1 MTSNG
6 TTYTRALDGVHHA
19 DGYISIGHAHT
30 PRRLV
35 GGAAATLRGL
45 GVLVLALLA
54 ALALASS
61 ARAQAPVFLG
71 AADDFG
77 VLGASTVTNTGLTE
91 VTGDVG
97 VSPGT
102 AVTGFPPGIV
112 NGTIHSA
119 GAVAAQAQSDLTA
132 AYNDAESRACQ
143 VDLTGQDLGGMTLT
157 DGVYCFSSSVGLT
170 GTLTLDA
177 QGDPNAVFIFQ
188 IGSTLTTASASSV
201 NLINGAQSC
210 MVVWQVGSSATLGT
224 TTAFSG
230 NVLALTSNTATTGV
244 TVDGR
249 LLAQNGA
256 VTLDSNTVTR
266 AQCAAVPVV
275 SVPVSVVPPSVP
287 VAPPSVPVVPP
298 SVPVVPP
305 SVPVVPASVPVV
317 PASVPVLPVFL
328 PVSVP
333 VSAATSSG
341 TADDEAGPIVNV
353 HGAPGASCVP
363 RDFRL
368 RILVR
373 DASGLRRVD
382 VFLDGRL
389 VERTTQRQ
397 FYVWIRAERL
407 LAGRHTLRVVAHDR
421 EGNQTVQTRGF
432 TRCNR
437 PVSPPFTG

>member
-6 TTYTRALDGVHHA
+6 TSYTLALGGVHHA
-19 DGYISIGHAHT
+19 DGYISTGHAHT

-45 GVLVLALLA
+45 GLLVLALLA

-112 NGTIHSA
+112 NGTIYSA

-132 AYNDAESRACQ
+132 AYNDAEGRACQ

-287 VAPPSVPVVPP
+287 VVPP
-298 SVPVVPP
+298 SVPVVPT
-305 SVPVVPASVPVV
+305 SVPVV

-341 TADDEAGPIVNV
+341 TANDEAGPIVNV

-363 RDFRL
+363 GDFRL

-373 DASGLRRVD
+373 DASGIRRVD

-389 VERTTQRQ
+389 VERSTRRQ

>member
-6 TTYTRALDGVHHA
+6 TSYTLALGGVHHA
-19 DGYISIGHAHT
+19 DGYISTGHAHT

-45 GVLVLALLA
+45 GLLILALLA

-112 NGTIHSA
+112 NGTIYSA
-119 GAVAAQAQSDLTA
+119 GAVAAQAQADLTA
-132 AYNDAESRACQ
+132 AYNDAEGRACQ

-287 VAPPSVPVVPP
+287 V
-298 SVPVVPP
+298 VPP

-341 TADDEAGPIVNV
+341 TANDEAGPVVNV

-363 RDFRL
+363 GDFRL

-373 DASGLRRVD
+373 DASGIRRVD

-389 VERTTQRQ
+389 VERSTRRQ

>member
-6 TTYTRALDGVHHA
+6 TSYTLALGGVHHA
-19 DGYISIGHAHT
+19 DGYISTGHAHT

-45 GVLVLALLA
+45 GLLILALLA

-112 NGTIHSA
+112 NGTIYSA
-119 GAVAAQAQSDLTA
+119 GAVAAQAQADLTA
-132 AYNDAESRACQ
+132 AYNDAEGRACQ

-287 VAPPSVPVVPP
+287 VVPP
-298 SVPVVPP
+298 
-305 SVPVVPASVPVV
+305 SVPVV

-341 TADDEAGPIVNV
+341 TANDEAGPIVNV

-363 RDFRL
+363 GDFRL

-373 DASGLRRVD
+373 DASGIRRVD

-389 VERTTQRQ
+389 VERSTRRQ

>member
-6 TTYTRALDGVHHA
+6 TSYTLALDGVHHA
-19 DGYISIGHAHT
+19 DGYISTGHAHT

-45 GVLVLALLA
+45 GLLVLALLA

-71 AADDFG
+71 AADDFA

-112 NGTIHSA
+112 NGTIYSA

-132 AYNDAESRACQ
+132 AYNDAEGRACQ

-287 VAPPSVPVVPP
+287 V
-298 SVPVVPP
+298 VPP

-317 PASVPVLPVFL
+317 PASLPVLPVFL

-341 TADDEAGPIVNV
+341 TANDEAGPIVNV

-363 RDFRL
+363 GDFRL

-373 DASGLRRVD
+373 DASGIRRVD

-389 VERTTQRQ
+389 VERSTRRQ

>member
-1 MTSNG
+1 
-6 TTYTRALDGVHHA
+6 
-19 DGYISIGHAHT
+19 
-30 PRRLV
+30 
-35 GGAAATLRGL
+35 
-45 GVLVLALLA
+45 
-54 ALALASS
+54 
-61 ARAQAPVFLG
+61 
-71 AADDFG
+71 
-77 VLGASTVTNTGLTE
+77 
-91 VTGDVG
+91 
-97 VSPGT
+97 
-102 AVTGFPPGIV
+102 
-112 NGTIHSA
+112 
-119 GAVAAQAQSDLTA
+119 
-132 AYNDAESRACQ
+132 
-143 VDLTGQDLGGMTLT
+143 MTLT

-224 TTAFSG
+224 TTALSG

-317 PASVPVLPVFL
+317 QRPSPSFPSSSPSRSRLRGSELADRGRRSRADRERPRRPGGQLCPQGL
-328 PVSVP
+328 QTEDPGPGRIGDSGG
-333 VSAATSSG
+333 STSSS
-341 TADDEAGPIVNV
+341 TAG
-353 HGAPGASCVP
+353 
-363 RDFRL
+363 
-368 RILVR
+368 
-373 DASGLRRVD
+373 
-382 VFLDGRL
+382 
-389 VERTTQRQ
+389 
-397 FYVWIRAERL
+397 
-407 LAGRHTLRVVAHDR
+407 
-421 EGNQTVQTRGF
+421 
-432 TRCNR
+432 
-437 PVSPPFTG
+437 

>member
-6 TTYTRALDGVHHA
+6 TSYTLALGGVHHA
-19 DGYISIGHAHT
+19 DGYISTGHAHT

-45 GVLVLALLA
+45 GLLVLALLA

-112 NGTIHSA
+112 NGTIYSA

-132 AYNDAESRACQ
+132 AYNDAEGRACQ

-287 VAPPSVPVVPP
+287 V
-298 SVPVVPP
+298 VPP

-341 TADDEAGPIVNV
+341 TANDEAGPIVNV

-363 RDFRL
+363 GDFRL

-373 DASGLRRVD
+373 DASGIRRVD

-389 VERTTQRQ
+389 VERSTRRQ

>member
-6 TTYTRALDGVHHA
+6 TSYTLALDGVHHA
-19 DGYISIGHAHT
+19 DGYISTGHAHT

-45 GVLVLALLA
+45 GLLVLALLA

-71 AADDFG
+71 AADDFA

-112 NGTIHSA
+112 NGTIYSA

-132 AYNDAESRACQ
+132 AYNDAEGRACQ

-287 VAPPSVPVVPP
+287 V
-298 SVPVVPP
+298 VPP

-341 TADDEAGPIVNV
+341 TANDEAGPIVNV

-363 RDFRL
+363 GDFRL

-373 DASGLRRVD
+373 DASGIRRVD

-389 VERTTQRQ
+389 VERSTRRQ

>member
-6 TTYTRALDGVHHA
+6 TSYTLALDGVHHA
-19 DGYISIGHAHT
+19 DGYISTGHAHT

-35 GGAAATLRGL
+35 GGAAATLRGPGL
-45 GVLVLALLA
+45 LVLALLA

-112 NGTIHSA
+112 NGTIYSA

-132 AYNDAESRACQ
+132 AYNDAEGRACQ

-287 VAPPSVPVVPP
+287 V
-298 SVPVVPP
+298 VPP

-341 TADDEAGPIVNV
+341 TANDEAGPIVNV

-363 RDFRL
+363 GDFRL

-373 DASGLRRVD
+373 DASGIRRVD

-389 VERTTQRQ
+389 VERSTRRQ

>member
-6 TTYTRALDGVHHA
+6 TSYTLALGGLHHA
-19 DGYISIGHAHT
+19 DGYISTGHAHT

-45 GVLVLALLA
+45 GLLILALLA

-71 AADDFG
+71 AADDFA

-112 NGTIHSA
+112 NGTIYSA
-119 GAVAAQAQSDLTA
+119 GAVAAQAQADLTA
-132 AYNDAESRACQ
+132 AYNDAEGRACQ

-287 VAPPSVPVVPP
+287 VVPASVPVVPA
-298 SVPVVPP
+298 

-341 TADDEAGPIVNV
+341 TANDEAGPVVNV

-363 RDFRL
+363 GDFRL

-373 DASGLRRVD
+373 DASGIRRVD

-389 VERTTQRQ
+389 VERSTRRQ

>member
-6 TTYTRALDGVHHA
+6 TSYTLALDGVHHA
-19 DGYISIGHAHT
+19 DGYISTGHAHT

-45 GVLVLALLA
+45 GLLVLALLA

-112 NGTIHSA
+112 NGTIYSA

-132 AYNDAESRACQ
+132 AYNDAEGRACQ

-287 VAPPSVPVVPP
+287 V
-298 SVPVVPP
+298 VPP

-341 TADDEAGPIVNV
+341 TANDEAGPIVNV

-363 RDFRL
+363 GDFRL

-373 DASGLRRVD
+373 DASGIRRVD

-389 VERTTQRQ
+389 VERSTRRQ

>member
-6 TTYTRALDGVHHA
+6 TSYTLALDGVHHA
-19 DGYISIGHAHT
+19 DGYLSTGHAHT

-35 GGAAATLRGL
+35 GGTAATLRGL
-45 GVLVLALLA
+45 GLLVLALLA

-71 AADDFG
+71 AADDFA

-112 NGTIHSA
+112 NGTIYSA
-119 GAVAAQAQSDLTA
+119 GAVAAQAQADLTA
-132 AYNDAESRACQ
+132 AYNDAEGRACQ

-287 VAPPSVPVVPP
+287 VVPA
-298 SVPVVPP
+298 

-341 TADDEAGPIVNV
+341 TANDEAGPVVNV

-363 RDFRL
+363 GDFRL

-373 DASGLRRVD
+373 DASGIRRVD

-389 VERTTQRQ
+389 VERSTRRQ

>member
-6 TTYTRALDGVHHA
+6 TSYTLALGGVHHA
-19 DGYISIGHAHT
+19 DGYISTGHAHT

-45 GVLVLALLA
+45 GLLILALLA

-71 AADDFG
+71 AADDFA

-112 NGTIHSA
+112 NGTIYSA

-132 AYNDAESRACQ
+132 AYNDAEGRACQ

-287 VAPPSVPVVPP
+287 V
-298 SVPVVPP
+298 VPP

-341 TADDEAGPIVNV
+341 TANDEAGPIVNV

-363 RDFRL
+363 GDFRL

-373 DASGLRRVD
+373 DASGIRRVD

-389 VERTTQRQ
+389 VERSTRRQ

>member
-6 TTYTRALDGVHHA
+6 TSYTLALDGVHHA
-19 DGYISIGHAHT
+19 DGYISTGHAHT

-45 GVLVLALLA
+45 GLLILALLA

-71 AADDFG
+71 AADDFA

-112 NGTIHSA
+112 NGTIYSA

-132 AYNDAESRACQ
+132 AYNDAEGRACQ

-287 VAPPSVPVVPP
+287 V
-298 SVPVVPP
+298 VPP

-333 VSAATSSG
+333 VSAATRSG
-341 TADDEAGPIVNV
+341 TANDEAGPIVNV

-363 RDFRL
+363 GDFRL

-373 DASGLRRVD
+373 DASGIRRVD

-389 VERTTQRQ
+389 VERSTQRQ

>member
-1 MTSNG
+1 
-6 TTYTRALDGVHHA
+6 LHHA
-19 DGYISIGHAHT
+19 DGYISIAHAHT
-30 PRRLV
+30 LRRLV

-45 GVLVLALLA
+45 GLLVLALLA

-287 VAPPSVPVVPP
+287 V
-298 SVPVVPP
+298 VPP

-328 PVSVP
+328 P

-363 RDFRL
+363 GDFRL

-373 DASGLRRVD
+373 DASGIRRVD

-389 VERTTQRQ
+389 VERSTQRQ
-397 FYVWIRAERL
+397 FHVWIRAERL

-421 EGNQTVQTRGF
+421 EGNQTVQSRGF

>member
-6 TTYTRALDGVHHA
+6 TNYTQALDGVHHA

-35 GGAAATLRGL
+35 GGAAATLRGPGL
-45 GVLVLALLA
+45 LVLALLT

-287 VAPPSVPVVPP
+287 V
-298 SVPVVPP
+298 VPP

-341 TADDEAGPIVNV
+341 TADEAGPIVNV

-363 RDFRL
+363 SDFRL
-368 RILVR
+368 RVLVR
-373 DASGLRRVD
+373 DASGIRRVD

-389 VERTTQRQ
+389 VERSTQRQ

-421 EGNQTVQTRGF
+421 EGNQTVQTREF

>member
-1 MTSNG
+1 
-6 TTYTRALDGVHHA
+6 
-19 DGYISIGHAHT
+19 
-30 PRRLV
+30 
-35 GGAAATLRGL
+35 
-45 GVLVLALLA
+45 
-54 ALALASS
+54 
-61 ARAQAPVFLG
+61 
-71 AADDFG
+71 
-77 VLGASTVTNTGLTE
+77 
-91 VTGDVG
+91 
-97 VSPGT
+97 
-102 AVTGFPPGIV
+102 
-112 NGTIHSA
+112 
-119 GAVAAQAQSDLTA
+119 
-132 AYNDAESRACQ
+132 
-143 VDLTGQDLGGMTLT
+143 MTLT

-287 VAPPSVPVVPP
+287 V
-298 SVPVVPP
+298 VPP

-317 PASVPVLPVFL
+317 PASLPVLPVFL

-341 TADDEAGPIVNV
+341 TANDEAGPIVNV

-363 RDFRL
+363 GDFRL

-373 DASGLRRVD
+373 DASGIRRVD

-389 VERTTQRQ
+389 VERSTRRQ

>member
-6 TTYTRALDGVHHA
+6 TSYTLALGGVHHA
-19 DGYISIGHAHT
+19 DGYISTGHAHT

-45 GVLVLALLA
+45 GLLVLALLA

-112 NGTIHSA
+112 NGTIYSA
-119 GAVAAQAQSDLTA
+119 GAVAAQAQADLTA
-132 AYNDAESRACQ
+132 AYNDAEGRACQ

-287 VAPPSVPVVPP
+287 VVPP
-298 SVPVVPP
+298 SVPVVPT
-305 SVPVVPASVPVV
+305 SVPVV

-341 TADDEAGPIVNV
+341 TANDEAGPIVNV

-363 RDFRL
+363 GDFRL

-373 DASGLRRVD
+373 DASGIRRVD

-389 VERTTQRQ
+389 VERSTRRQ

-407 LAGRHTLRVVAHDR
+407 LAGRHTLRVGAHDR

>member
-6 TTYTRALDGVHHA
+6 TNYTQALDGVHHA
-19 DGYISIGHAHT
+19 DGFISIGHAQT

-45 GVLVLALLA
+45 GLLALALLG

-287 VAPPSVPVVPP
+287 V
-298 SVPVVPP
+298 VPP

-341 TADDEAGPIVNV
+341 TANDEAGPIVNV

-363 RDFRL
+363 SDFRL

-373 DASGLRRVD
+373 DASGIRRVD

-389 VERTTQRQ
+389 VERSTQRQ

>member
-6 TTYTRALDGVHHA
+6 TTYTRALVGVHHA
-19 DGYISIGHAHT
+19 DGYISIAHAHT
-30 PRRLV
+30 LRRLV

-45 GVLVLALLA
+45 GLLVLALLA

-287 VAPPSVPVVPP
+287 V
-298 SVPVVPP
+298 VPP

-328 PVSVP
+328 P

-373 DASGLRRVD
+373 DASGIRRVD

-421 EGNQTVQTRGF
+421 EGNQTVQSRGF

>member
-6 TTYTRALDGVHHA
+6 TSYTLALGGVHHA
-19 DGYISIGHAHT
+19 DGYISTGHAHT

-35 GGAAATLRGL
+35 GGAAATLRGPGL
-45 GVLVLALLA
+45 LVLALLA

-71 AADDFG
+71 AADDFA

-112 NGTIHSA
+112 NGTIYSA

-132 AYNDAESRACQ
+132 AYNDAEGRACQ

-287 VAPPSVPVVPP
+287 V
-298 SVPVVPP
+298 VPP

-341 TADDEAGPIVNV
+341 TANDEAGPVVNV

-363 RDFRL
+363 GDFRL

-373 DASGLRRVD
+373 DASGIRRVD

-389 VERTTQRQ
+389 VERSTRRQ

>member
-45 GVLVLALLA
+45 GLLVLALLA

-132 AYNDAESRACQ
+132 AYHDAESRACQ

-244 TVDGR
+244 TVNGR

-287 VAPPSVPVVPP
+287 VSVVPP

-305 SVPVVPASVPVV
+305 SVPVV

-373 DASGLRRVD
+373 DASGIRRVD

-389 VERTTQRQ
+389 VERHPEA
-397 FYVWIRAERL
+397 V
-407 LAGRHTLRVVAHDR
+407 LRVDQGRAFAR
-421 EGNQTVQTRGF
+421 R
-432 TRCNR
+432 
-437 PVSPPFTG
+437 SPHAAGSGP

>member
-6 TTYTRALDGVHHA
+6 TSYTLALGGVHHA
-19 DGYISIGHAHT
+19 DGYISTGHAHT

-45 GVLVLALLA
+45 GLLILALLA

-112 NGTIHSA
+112 NGTIYSA

-132 AYNDAESRACQ
+132 AYNDAEGRACQ

-287 VAPPSVPVVPP
+287 V
-298 SVPVVPP
+298 VPP

-341 TADDEAGPIVNV
+341 TANDEAGPVVNV

-363 RDFRL
+363 GDFRL

-373 DASGLRRVD
+373 DASGIRRVD

-389 VERTTQRQ
+389 VERSTRRQ

>member
-1 MTSNG
+1 
-6 TTYTRALDGVHHA
+6 
-19 DGYISIGHAHT
+19 
-30 PRRLV
+30 LV
-35 GGAAATLRGL
+35 
-45 GVLVLALLA
+45 VLALLA

-61 ARAQAPVFLG
+61 ARAQAPVILG

-77 VLGASTVTNTGLTE
+77 VLGASTVTNTGPTE

-119 GAVAAQAQSDLTA
+119 GAVAAQAQSDLAA

-188 IGSTLTTASASSV
+188 IGSTLTTASVSSV

-210 MVVWQVGSSATLGT
+210 LVVWQVGSSATLGT

-256 VTLDSNTVTR
+256 VTLDSNTITR
-266 AQCAAVPVV
+266 APCAAAPVV
-275 SVPVSVVPPSVP
+275 PAPVVPPSVSVVPPSV
-287 VAPPSVPVVPP
+287 SVVPP

-305 SVPVVPASVPVV
+305 SVPVVPPFVPVV
-317 PASVPVLPVFL
+317 PPFVPVVPVFL

-333 VSAATSSG
+333 VSAATSS
-341 TADDEAGPIVNV
+341 AAAHDEAGPIVNV
-353 HGAPGASCVP
+353 HGAPGATCVP
-363 RDFRL
+363 SDFRL

-373 DASGLRRVD
+373 DASGIREVD

-389 VERTTQRQ
+389 IERSSQRQ

-407 LAGRHTLRVVAHDR
+407 LAGRHTIRVVARDR

-432 TRCNR
+432 TRCSR

>member
-6 TTYTRALDGVHHA
+6 TSYTLALGGVHHA
-19 DGYISIGHAHT
+19 DGYISTGHAHT

-45 GVLVLALLA
+45 GLLILALLA

-71 AADDFG
+71 AADDFA
-77 VLGASTVTNTGLTE
+77 VLGASTVTNTGFTE

-112 NGTIHSA
+112 NGTIYSA
-119 GAVAAQAQSDLTA
+119 GAVAAQAQADLTA
-132 AYNDAESRACQ
+132 AYNDAEGRACQ

-287 VAPPSVPVVPP
+287 VVPP
-298 SVPVVPP
+298 
-305 SVPVVPASVPVV
+305 SVPVV

-341 TADDEAGPIVNV
+341 TANDEAGPVVNV

-363 RDFRL
+363 GDFRL

-373 DASGLRRVD
+373 DASGIRRVD

-389 VERTTQRQ
+389 VERSTRRQ